1 MRSFQS
7 VVATYEL
14 NERCVMTELTT
25 IATPARS
32 TSAPIQSQVVH
43 RSRQRRIQR
52 PFQASPAAARANTA
66 GMTPSS
72 LRTRGATA
80 AASAAAP
87 IHQAP
92 RVESAFTI
100 RKRQSAEYG

>member
-7 VVATYEL
+7 VVATYQL
-14 NERCVMTELTT
+14 KERCVMTELRT
-25 IATPARS
+25 IAMPARS
-32 TSAPIQSQVVH
+32 MTAPTQSQLVH

-72 LRTRGATA
+72 LRTMGAIAEATA
-80 AASAAAP
+80 AAA
-87 IHQAP
+87 IHQAL